1 MAPCRCSKKR
11 KTSTLAPT
19 SKTASAGSKA
29 TPTKNQINA
38 TKNAGGAR

>member
-1 MAPCRCSKKR
+1 MAPCNCSKKR

-19 SKTASAGSKA
+19 SKTSSSSS